1 VNRFENEA
9 EFGFVPAATRVV
21 LNVGGQ
27 VFESTAEVL
36 CRDRFRYARAI
47 SVIRLVL
54 QLFFVLSTH
63 YLTCIRRLQ

>member
-1 VNRFENEA
+1 MLPKYKHRFENEA

-36 CRDRFRYARAI
+36 CRDRFRYLT
-47 SVIRLVL
+47 SNVRLPRQCLKSTKVA
-54 QLFFVLSTH
+54 LSSTS
-63 YLTCIRRLQ
+63 L